1 MRRILYI
8 PTCRI
13 ISRAAVDAS
22 LFGSEQRDED
32 IRDEISQEMHS
43 DCDPKVSLV
52 DVDTRKN
59 RARQE
64 RNYNPRLTLA
74 VM

>member
-1 MRRILYI
+1 
-8 PTCRI
+8 
-13 ISRAAVDAS
+13 V
-22 LFGSEQRDED
+22 FGSEQALEN
-32 IRDEISQEMHS
+32 IRDEIAEEMHR
-43 DCDPKVSLV
+43 DRDPKVSLV

-64 RNYNPRLTLA
+64 RNYNPCLTLA